1 MTETVAAAGVLSGI
15 KVVDF
20 GHYVAG
26 PLTALMLA
34 DQGADVVHVDRPGA
48 VLAESD
54 AFLNRGKRRITLD
67 LKDPADA
74 AVAVR
79 LAAGADVV
87 IENFRPGVM
96 DRLGLGWERLA
107 PLAPRMVYCS
117 LPGFGRDDPRAAVP
131 GWEGV
136 IDAATANCSIRVGQ
150 EPPGWDA
157 SRPTYSAV
165 PLASNFAA
173 FLAATAVVA
182 ALTFRHRAGRG
193 QLIEVPLFHAMFEL
207 IGKAGAFVQSDGLA
221 PPKPHGGN
229 GSGTYECADGRYVRM
244 DPIGGSARF
253 LRWLLDA
260 AGEEA
265 WAADGLTDG
274 VRLARHKDL
283 EEQLKDRLRVMFR
296 TRTAPQWDE
305 LAAEAGVPLGFIR
318 TCREWLHTPHAQL
331 AGHVVSV
338 TDPVYGQ
345 TWMAGL
351 PVRALAAPG
360 GVPRPRRLP
369 DADHDAI
376 VAEADQPAAGSGTAT
391 DPATAAA
398 PAAAGAEPAG
408 DVTQAFAGLR
418 VLDLTEILAGPSSGR
433 ILGEYGADVIKING
447 PNSSVTAHGIVNR
460 GKRSILL
467 NVEAERGQAVF
478 WELAARSDVI
488 IQNYPEGT
496 ADRYGIGYKHVKA
509 RFPDAVF
516 VSVTCFGEGG
526 QWGARR
532 GYETQGQA
540 ITGMME
546 RAGGDHHVP
555 EILGPY
561 NVVDFGS
568 GVMTAFAAALGI
580 FHRARTGAGGKV
592 TASLAQTATYHQA
605 TFMLD
610 YAGRPPRC
618 EPRGPEALGA
628 GPFQRYYQAR
638 DGWIFLGMRPSQWAA
653 LRSVSWMKAADGV
666 DPGDAG
672 AVEAALSG
680 AIGQRPAAEA
690 VHALREAG
698 VGAHEVLSTGQ
709 VMTREP
715 AMKLGLSLIQ
725 QSAEFGPVVMPGL
738 TVRLSE
744 SPLVLGRAAGRAGSD
759 ARAVLAEVGLA
770 DRVSELS
777 RSWVLRTEDLPRAW

>member
-1 MTETVAAAGVLSGI
+1 MTETTAGAGVLSGI

-20 GHYVAG
+20 GHFVAG
-26 PLTALMLA
+26 PLTAVMLA

-48 VLAESD
+48 ELAESD
-54 AFLNRGKRRITLD
+54 AFLNRNKRRITLD

-74 AVAVR
+74 AIAAR

-96 DRLGLGWERLA
+96 DTRGLGWQRLA
-107 PLAPRMVYCS
+107 PAAPRLIYCS
-117 LPGFGRDDPRAAVP
+117 LPGFGRDDPRARVP

-136 IDAATANCSIRVGQ
+136 VAAATANCSIRVGQ
-150 EPPGWDA
+150 EPEGWDT

-173 FLAATAVVA
+173 FLAATAIVA
-182 ALTFRHRAGRG
+182 ALTFRHRTGRG

-207 IGKAGAFVQSDGLA
+207 IGKAGSFVEADGLA

-260 AGEEA
+260 AGAES

-283 EEQLKDRLRVMFR
+283 EEQLKERLRGLFL
-296 TRTAPQWDE
+296 TRSAEEWGE
-305 LAAEAGVPLGFIR
+305 LAGDAGVPLAFIR
-318 TCREWLHTPHAQL
+318 TCREWLRTPHARA
-331 AGHVVSV
+331 AGHVVPV
-338 TDPVYGQ
+338 ADPLFGE
-345 TWMAGL
+345 TWMPGL
-351 PVRALAAPG
+351 PVHTAAASG
-360 GVPRPRRLP
+360 WTPRPRQLP
-369 DADHDAI
+369 DADHDAV
-376 VAEADQPAAGSGTAT
+376 VAEASQPAAVASS
-391 DPATAAA
+391 
-398 PAAAGAEPAG
+398 AAGRPAE
-408 DVTQAFAGLR
+408 DITRAFEGLR

-433 ILGEYGADVIKING
+433 ILGEYGADVVKINA
-447 PNSSVTAHGIVNR
+447 PNSTVTAHGIVNR

-496 ADRYGIGYKHVKA
+496 ADRYGIGYRHVRA
-509 RFPDAVF
+509 RFPDAVY
-516 VSVTCFGEGG
+516 VSVTCYGEGG
-526 QWGARR
+526 RWGARR

-540 ITGMME
+540 VTGMME

-555 EILGPY
+555 EVLGPY

-568 GVMTAFAAALGI
+568 GVMAAFAASLGI
-580 FHRARTGAGGKV
+580 FHRTRTGAGGRV

-605 TFMLD
+605 IFTLD
-610 YAGRPPRC
+610 YAGRRQQA

-628 GPFQRYYQAR
+628 GPFQRYYQVR
-638 DGWIFLGMRPSQWAA
+638 DGWIFLGMKPSQLPS
-653 LRSVSWMKAADGV
+653 LRSVPWLADAARLSPADAAAVQKALS
-666 DPGDAG
+666 
-672 AVEAALSG
+672 AALAEQS
-680 AIGQRPAAEA
+680 AAEA
-690 VHALREAG
+690 VQALRRAG
-698 VGAHEVLSTGQ
+698 AGAHEVLTTEQ

-715 AMKLGLSLIQ
+715 ARKLGLSLIQ
-725 QSAEFGPVVMPGL
+725 RSEEFGPVVMPGL

-744 SPLVLGRAAGRAGSD
+744 SPLVLGRAAGPAGSD
-759 ARAVLAEVGLA
+759 AESILAEAGLA
-770 DRVSELS
+770 GRMAELS
-777 RSWVLRTEDLPRAW
+777 RCWVLRTEDLPPAW